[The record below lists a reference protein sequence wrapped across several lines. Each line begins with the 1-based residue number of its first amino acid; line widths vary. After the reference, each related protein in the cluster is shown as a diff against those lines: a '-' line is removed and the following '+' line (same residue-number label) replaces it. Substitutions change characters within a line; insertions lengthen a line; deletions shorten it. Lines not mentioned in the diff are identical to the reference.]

1 MSERRAS
8 RKQQILEAFA
18 AMLHAQ
24 PGGRITT
31 AALAKQVGVSEAALY
46 RHFPSKA
53 RMFEGL
59 IEFIEES
66 VFSRVPRIAAGQSPD
81 GAHRCGQL
89 LGLLLAFAQ
98 RNPGITRLLT
108 GDALS
113 GETPRLRT
121 RIRQVHDRLETQL
134 RQWLRESESRGQIRL
149 LVPLP
154 AAVDL
159 MMALV
164 EGKLGGFVRSEFRRL
179 PTEHWDAQWHA
190 LATALFQGVAVQ
202 GDAVQSDA
210 DHPDAVQTIEPQ
222 GGAALAEPLTGGL
235 APSPAE

>member
-1 MSERRAS
+1 MNERRAG

-18 AMLHAQ
+18 AMLQSQ

-31 AALAKQVGVSEAALY
+31 AALAKEVGVSEAALY

-66 VFSRVPRIAAGQSPD
+66 VFTRVPRIAAGEGFD
-81 GAHRCGQL
+81 GAQRCGQL
-89 LGLLLAFAQ
+89 LGLLLGFAQ

-108 GDALS
+108 GDALA

-121 RIRQVHDRLETQL
+121 RTRQFHDRLETQL

-149 LVPLP
+149 LVPL
-154 AAVDL
+154 AASVDL

-164 EGKLGGFVRSEFRRL
+164 EGKLGGFVRSEFRRQ
-179 PTEHWDAQWHA
+179 PTEHWDTQWQA
-190 LATALFQGVAVQ
+190 LALALFQWEPAAVLDDCAA
-202 GDAVQSDA
+202 GDAPGRA
-210 DHPDAVQTIEPQ
+210 P
-222 GGAALAEPLTGGL
+222 PL
-235 APSPAE
+235 E